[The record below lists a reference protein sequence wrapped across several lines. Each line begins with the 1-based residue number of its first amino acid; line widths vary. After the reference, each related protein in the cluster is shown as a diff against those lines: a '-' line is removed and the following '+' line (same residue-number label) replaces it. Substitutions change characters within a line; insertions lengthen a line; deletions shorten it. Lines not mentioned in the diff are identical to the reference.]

1 MTKKASRRTRASN
14 EQMLLGQGDAE
25 TTGCFLCPRPRS
37 AATPGYPPEA
47 IVGLGFRGWIAGYQN
62 SDVGCWQEVWKLYA
76 RLLGPSHAEAAVGSL
91 SSWAKSVAVASR
103 TPISVRPLGA
113 TGFCRDECLAISMIA
128 ACQHNTCP
136 AMRACAFALIDSS
149 MVDEVLH
156 HAGTYALTLRSVEHI
171 VSPSWIVNANAF
183 VEPAVTRPM

>member
-1 MTKKASRRTRASN
+1 MKDKSGRRTRASSEPVLL
-14 EQMLLGQGDAE
+14 EQGGAGR
-25 TTGCFLCPRPRS
+25 TGCFACPHPRAS
-37 AATPGYPPEA
+37 SNPGYPPEA
-47 IVGLGFRGWIAGYQN
+47 IVGLGFRGWIAGYQT
-62 SDVGCWQEVWKLYA
+62 SDIGCWQEVWKLYSN
-76 RLLGPSHAEAAVGSL
+76 LLGPCHAQAAVSSL
-91 SSWAKSVAVASR
+91 ASWARSVAVASKGS
-103 TPISVRPLGA
+103 ISVRPLGA

-171 VSPSWIVNANAF
+171 VSPNWIVNANAF
-183 VEPAVTRPM
+183 VEPAVMRPM